1 MPELDV
7 TEVLLGADIAG
18 TAFTVIR
25 RREVVGSD
33 GIAVLYQRSIP
44 GVLGS
49 VTPTGENSLI
59 REEAHSAQ
67 HKSIMV
73 VTSFRLRGSSR
84 DGLGASWQPDLVLW
98 RGGYFIVRTVEDF
111 SQFGAGM
118 ISADCE
124 TFSYVPPP
132 PQTPSVAIGR
142 LDFRYSSN
150 SSLGGGR

>member
-1 MPELDV
+1 MPEIDV

-18 TAFTVIR
+18 TTFSVIR
-25 RREVVGSD
+25 RREVVGDD
-33 GIAVLYQRSIP
+33 GIAVLYQRTIS

-67 HKSIMV
+67 HKTIMV

-84 DGLGASWQPDLVLW
+84 DSLGASWQPDLVLW
-98 RGGYFIVRTVEDF
+98 RGGYFIVRTVDDF
-111 SQFGAGM
+111 SQFGVGM

-124 TFSYVPPP
+124 TFNYVPQPP
-132 PQTPSVAIGR
+132 RTPSAAIGR
-142 LDFRYSSN
+142 LDFRYPSN